1 MKYLHG
7 FFNDALP
14 LGRTPQGVRGLK
26 SVGQRKPPY
35 DLGRTPQGVRGLKYR
50 FCKFLQEVIGR
61 TPQGVRGLKLIGLAV
76 SATRHLSHPARGAW
90 IEIITFA
97 YHKLRCASHPARG
110 AWIEIAF
117 RNANSASSRRRTPQ
131 GVRGLKSSRLP
142 ITNCAAR
149 SHPARGA
156 WIEMMAYW
164 SPCIMVRVAPRKGC
178 VD

>member
-1 MKYLHG
+1 M
-7 FFNDALP
+7 
-14 LGRTPQGVRGLK
+14 K

-149 SHPARGA
+149 RTPQGVRGLKLLSVTQIA
-156 WIEMMAYW
+156 HHRA
-164 SPCIMVRVAPRKGC
+164 VAPRKGC